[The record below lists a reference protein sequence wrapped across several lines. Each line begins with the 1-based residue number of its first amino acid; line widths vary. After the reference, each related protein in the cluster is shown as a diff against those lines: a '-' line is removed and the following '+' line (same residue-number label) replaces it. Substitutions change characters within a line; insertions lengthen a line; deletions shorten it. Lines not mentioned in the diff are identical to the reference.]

1 MIVKCI
7 KKMRWNFLL
16 DGLCSTDSVF
26 TSIKVGDWIE
36 VYEKSIYDM
45 TNKDPNSSSSYFYNP
60 PHSAKHIEYAFNKSN
75 FITLDQWRD
84 KQLNTLLD
92 NE

>member
-7 KKMRWNFLL
+7 KKMS
-16 DGLCSTDSVF
+16 STDSVF

-45 TNKDPNSSSSYFYNP
+45 TNKDPF
-60 PHSAKHIEYAFNKSN
+60 
-75 FITLDQWRD
+75 
-84 KQLNTLLD
+84 
-92 NE
+92 

>member
-1 MIVKCI
+1 MCI
-7 KKMRWNFLL
+7 KKMISS
-16 DGLCSTDSVF
+16 DVVF
-26 TSIKVGDWIE
+26 SSIKVGDWIE

-45 TNKDPNSSSSYFYNP
+45 TNKDPNSSSSYFYSP
-60 PHSAKHIEYAFNKSN
+60 AGPKHIEYAFAKSN
-75 FITLDQWRD
+75 FITLQQWRH